1 MSKLS
6 TFFNA
11 VATHGKSFAK
21 TAMTVAKGHS
31 PAIFAGTA
39 IIGAVAIAYTTYK
52 CTPKYKQAVEE
63 AEQTVKTDEY
73 GSTTVERGPMPKK
86 EKAKIFVKTMWPM
99 LVAIIVTCSSVVM
112 SHKMSAKKIAI
123 LSAAYT
129 TATQKASEAA
139 EKKAE
144 AFIKE
149 KLGDDAAKEYKDK
162 VEKER
167 EENKTVLRNSINSNG
182 IIYDT
187 GAGDCLF
194 VDYMTGV
201 MFRSSTGY
209 IQAILD
215 TFNTRA
221 CVDSEDFI
229 TYGDILSS
237 IIPDWDGMVIAD
249 KVGYFAEDLA
259 LNGYKLEATFGESQS
274 SIFDEAGRNK
284 LMANGEWATL
294 FRINQ
299 DPASNPEA

>member
-6 TFFNA
+6 TFLST

-52 CTPKYKQAVEE
+52 CTPKYKQAVED
-63 AEQTVKTDEY
+63 AEQPD
-73 GSTTVERGPMPKK
+73 GSTTIESKPMPKK

-112 SHKMSAKKIAI
+112 SHKMSAKKIAL

-144 AFIKE
+144 QFIKE
-149 KLGDDAAKEYKDK
+149 KLGDEAAKEYKDK

-167 EENKTVLRNSINSNG
+167 EDSMKVSHSSSMRDRVYETDG
-182 IIYDT
+182 
-187 GAGDCLF
+187 GDELF
-194 VDYMTGV
+194 VDYNTGV
-201 MFRSSTGY
+201 SFLASEGYINAKLDAINNYIRSS
-209 IQAILD
+209 QD
-215 TFNTRA
+215 D
-221 CVDSEDFI
+221 CI
-229 TYGDILSS
+229 TYADVMNDIVPGFPDIGFAMREGFWVNGGNGDYPLTVEF
-237 IIPDWDGMVIAD
+237 DVGLTAD
-249 KVGYFAEDLA
+249 NKPCKVL
-259 LNGYKLEATFGESQS
+259 K
-274 SIFDEAGRNK
+274 FDQTPGVLYE
-284 LMANGEWATL
+284 
-294 FRINQ
+294 
-299 DPASNPEA
+299 

>member
-6 TFFNA
+6 TIFNA

-63 AEQTVKTDEY
+63 AEQTVKVDEY
-73 GSTTVERGPMPKK
+73 GSATVERVPMPKK

-99 LVAIIVTCSSVVM
+99 MVAIIVTCSSVVM
-112 SHKMSAKKIAI
+112 SHKMSAKKIAL

-144 AFIKE
+144 QFIKE
-149 KLGDDAAKEYKDK
+149 KLGDEAAKEYKDK

-167 EENKTVLRNSINSNG
+167 EDSMKVCHSSSTHDRVYE
-182 IIYDT
+182 T
-187 GAGDCLF
+187 GGGDELF
-194 VDYMTGV
+194 VDYNTGIAFLASEGYINAK
-201 MFRSSTGY
+201 MDAINNYIRSS
-209 IQAILD
+209 QD
-215 TFNTRA
+215 D
-221 CVDSEDFI
+221 CI
-229 TYGDILSS
+229 TYADVMNDIVPGFPDIGFALREGFWVNGGNGDYPLTVQF
-237 IIPDWDGMVIAD
+237 DVGLTAD
-249 KVGYFAEDLA
+249 NKPCKVL
-259 LNGYKLEATFGESQS
+259 K
-274 SIFDEAGRNK
+274 FDQTPGVLYE
-284 LMANGEWATL
+284 
-294 FRINQ
+294 
-299 DPASNPEA
+299 

>member
-63 AEQTVKTDEY
+63 AEQTVKVDEY
-73 GSTTVERGPMPKK
+73 GSTTVERVPMPKK

-99 LVAIIVTCSSVVM
+99 MVAIIVTCSSVVM

-144 AFIKE
+144 QFIKE
-149 KLGDDAAKEYKDK
+149 KLGDEAAKEYKDK
-162 VEKER
+162 AEKER
-167 EENKTVLRNSINSNG
+167 EDSMKVCHSSSTHDRVYETDG
-182 IIYDT
+182 
-187 GAGDCLF
+187 GDELF
-194 VDYMTGV
+194 VDYNTGIAFLASEGYIKAK
-201 MFRSSTGY
+201 MDAINNYIRSS
-209 IQAILD
+209 QD
-215 TFNTRA
+215 D
-221 CVDSEDFI
+221 CI
-229 TYGDILSS
+229 TYADVMNDIVPGFPDIGFAMREGFWVNGGNGDYPLTVEF
-237 IIPDWDGMVIAD
+237 GAGLTAD
-249 KVGYFAEDLA
+249 NKPCKVL
-259 LNGYKLEATFGESQS
+259 K
-274 SIFDEAGRNK
+274 FDQTPGVLYE
-284 LMANGEWATL
+284 
-294 FRINQ
+294 
-299 DPASNPEA
+299 

>member
-63 AEQTVKTDEY
+63 AEQTAKVDEY
-73 GSTTVERGPMPKK
+73 GSTTVERVPMPKK

-99 LVAIIVTCSSVVM
+99 MVAIIVTCSSVVM
-112 SHKMSAKKIAI
+112 SHKMSAKKIAL

-149 KLGDDAAKEYKDK
+149 KMGDDAAKEYKDK
-162 VEKER
+162 VEKEH
-167 EENKTVLRNSINSNG
+167 EITNKIVSSVG
-182 IIYDT
+182 KDYIIETDGGDELFIDYYT
-187 GAGDCLF
+187 GHAF
-194 VDYMTGV
+194 KA
-201 MFRSSTGY
+201 SKGY
-209 IQAILD
+209 INARLD
-215 TFNTRA
+215 AYNQVLMSGKDDFVTYA
-221 CVDSEDFI
+221 DVMSELVPGFPE
-229 TYGDILSS
+229 TGFSLNNGFCTSGTKN
-237 IIPDWDGMVIAD
+237 DWP
-249 KVGYFAEDLA
+249 
-259 LNGYKLEATFGESQS
+259 LEVSYTIGATA
-274 SIFDEAGRNK
+274 AGSPCYVMSFK
-284 LMANGEWATL
+284 QEPVLL
-294 FRINQ
+294 F
-299 DPASNPEA
+299 EY